1 MSVGILV
8 RKSENT
14 DIRIIMQKMAGEY
27 WEGSY
32 RIGKLVVDQ
41 RRLFSLNLV

>member
-1 MSVGILV
+1 MSVRILV

-14 DIRIIMQKMAGEY
+14 YIRIIMQKIAGGY

-41 RRLFSLNLV
+41 RRLFSFNLV